1 MAKVYVMLI
10 KAGRRTLEDVPAK
23 LKEEVSKL
31 LEAN

>member
-10 KAGRRTLEDVPAK
+10 KAGRRTLEDVPAE